1 VDNVAQ
7 HFLNLNSLDDVLR
20 PDNRRAIETQ
30 ALPDYLLRRRW
41 FASKDKAIEAVHLA
55 RADMFAMAN
64 GAILLTEIDVH
75 LAGRSER
82 YQLPLG
88 LAWDDDQASPL
99 IEQLA
104 VARVEHEGRLG
115 YLTDAFALDILPLGL
130 LAALQAHEI
139 VKVEDGEVCA
149 TATGALAE
157 VTMPEIL
164 SVRRISAEQS
174 NSSLIL
180 GNAVIMKIIRRVML
194 GINPEVEMV
203 RYLTERGYANTPPLL
218 GEISRLAKGGTP
230 QSMVVVQAFVANEG
244 DAWEYTL
251 HYLKT
256 SPDALDDYAAFA
268 STLGARLAQLH
279 EVLAKPTDDKDFSPM
294 PAAETDARVWAEGAA
309 QQLAAAYE
317 TLRHVKNP
325 TEIVARDAGFV
336 LQHADAISKAATGL
350 AQSGIGT
357 MQTRIHGDFHL
368 GQVLVAD
375 GDAYIIDFEGEPAK
389 PLTVRRAKSS
399 PMRDV
404 AGLLRSF
411 HYAAAA
417 ADLPQ
422 SRFVS
427 QMSEAFL
434 AAYHQ
439 VERIAAPRW
448 VADEAAG
455 AALLDLFLL
464 EKSAYEICYEAANR
478 PAWLAIPLRGFA
490 EIAARVLKIL
500 PETPDA

>member
-1 VDNVAQ
+1 MAQ
-7 HFLNLNSLDDVLR
+7 HFLNVSSIDDVLR
-20 PDNRRAIETQ
+20 PDNRHAIETQ
-30 ALPDYLLRRRW
+30 ALPDYLTRRRW
-41 FASKDKAIEAVHLA
+41 FASKDQNIESVRLA

-88 LAWDDDQASPL
+88 LAWDHEQASPL

-130 LAALQAHEI
+130 LAALQANEV
-139 VKVEDGEVCA
+139 VKVEDGEVRA
-149 TATGALAE
+149 TATGALSH
-157 VTMPEIL
+157 VTMPGIL

-180 GNAVIMKIIRRVML
+180 GNAVIMKIMRRVML

-218 GEISRLAKGGTP
+218 GEISRLTNGGTL
-230 QSMVVVQAFVANEG
+230 QSMIVVQTFVANEG

-251 HYLKT
+251 NYLKT
-256 SPDALDDYAAFA
+256 SPDALDDYAVFA
-268 STLGARLAQLH
+268 RAIGARLAQLH
-279 EVLAKPTDDKDFSPM
+279 EVLAKPSEDKDFNPL
-294 PAAETDARVWAEGAA
+294 PAGEPDTQIWAEGAA
-309 QQLAAAYE
+309 RQLSAAFE
-317 TLRHVKNP
+317 TLRNLKNSS
-325 TEIVARDAGFV
+325 EIVTRDAVFV
-336 LQHADAISKAATGL
+336 LKHADAISNVATKL

-357 MQTRIHGDFHL
+357 LQTRIHGDFHL

-375 GDAYIIDFEGEPAK
+375 HDAYIIDFEGEPAK
-389 PLTVRRAKSS
+389 PLALRRAKSS

-411 HYAAAA
+411 HYAVAAA
-417 ADLPQ
+417 ESAQ
-422 SRFVS
+422 TRFIS
-427 QMSEAFL
+427 QMTEQFL
-434 AAYHQ
+434 TSYHE
-439 VERIAAPRW
+439 VERAASPRW

-500 PETPDA
+500 PETQDA

>member
-1 VDNVAQ
+1 MAQ
-7 HFLNLNSLDDVLR
+7 QFLNLGSLDDVLLPEIKR
-20 PDNRRAIETQ
+20 LLETR
-30 ALPDYLLRRRW
+30 ALPSYLARRRW
-41 FASKDKAIEAVHLA
+41 FASKDKAIESVHLA
-55 RADMFAMAN
+55 RADKFPMAN
-64 GAILLTEIDVH
+64 GAVLLTEIDVH
-75 LAGRSER
+75 LAGRHER

-88 LAWDDDQASPL
+88 VAWDDEPSSPL
-99 IEQLA
+99 AGQLA
-104 VARVEHEGRLG
+104 VARVAHAGRLG

-130 LAALQAHEI
+130 LAALQENQ
-139 VKVEDGEVCA
+139 VTRVEAGEVSA
-149 TATGALAE
+149 ASTAALQL

-180 GNAVIMKIIRRVML
+180 GNAIIMKIIRRVML

-203 RYLTERGYANTPPLL
+203 RYLTEHGYANTPPLL
-218 GEISRLAKGGTP
+218 GEISRHIDGAPP
-230 QSMVVVQAFVANEG
+230 QSMIVVQKFIANQG

-251 HYLKT
+251 NYLKT
-256 SPDALDDYAAFA
+256 SPEALDDYAAFA
-268 STLGARLAQLH
+268 RAIGKRLAQLH
-279 EVLAKPTDDKDFSPM
+279 EVLARPSADRDFNPL
-294 PAAETDARVWAEGAA
+294 PAAELDAQVWAEGAV
-309 QQLAAAYE
+309 QQLAAAFE
-317 TLRHVKNP
+317 TLRHVQDP
-325 TEIVARDAGFV
+325 AGPAGRDAAFV
-336 LQHADAISKAATGL
+336 LEHAARISDAVSVLAKAGTGTL
-350 AQSGIGT
+350 
-357 MQTRIHGDFHL
+357 QTRVHGDFHL

-375 GDAYIIDFEGEPAK
+375 NDAYIIDFEGEPAK
-389 PLTVRRAKSS
+389 PLAVRRAKSS

-417 ADLPQ
+417 AETTQL
-422 SRFVS
+422 RFVP
-427 QMSEAFL
+427 QMSEEFL
-434 AAYHQ
+434 AAYHE
-439 VERIAAPRW
+439 VERAASPRW

-478 PAWLAIPLRGFA
+478 PAWLGIPLRGFA